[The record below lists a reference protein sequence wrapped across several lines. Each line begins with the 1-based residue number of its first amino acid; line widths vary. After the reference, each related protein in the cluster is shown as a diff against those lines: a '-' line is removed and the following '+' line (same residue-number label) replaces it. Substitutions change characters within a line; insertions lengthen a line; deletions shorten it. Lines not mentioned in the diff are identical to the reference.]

1 MDSVV
6 SVIVTCYNHEA
17 YIEECLRSI
26 FQQTHQ
32 AIQLI
37 VIDDGSKD
45 KSPELIQQL
54 LTESPFSTT
63 VFISQENAGVCV
75 ARNRGLDQADG
86 EYVLFID
93 SDDFLELDYI
103 EKLLQVAVTEA
114 GEIVYGNLW
123 DFQKETY
130 HVKSRSFDLIAFLQ
144 ANYINNSS
152 LVKRSVIGDVRFDLA
167 YNRKFLE
174 DYDFL
179 MTLILDKKA
188 KAVYAP
194 EANLNYR
201 ILPESISRKEGHT
214 TRKVFNDVYFSILE
228 KHAKKHPEVIFQAI
242 ENNTIL
248 VENRLADLEAHL
260 GQVTEY
266 VKELKSGNE
275 RLSQDNEQ
283 LFQDKEA
290 LYHSKSYRLG
300 NLIIRPAKLAGRV
313 LKNPRLV
320 KPAAKKVGKKIQ
332 RLWYRKPNAKGLI
345 LRPYRQWQQRLNNYE
360 NPKRQLIYVIYESQP
375 KLQTYKLIFLEGLAA
390 YCEDILIVVNGT
402 LAKDDV
408 QSLEQFGEVLHR
420 ENEGYDTAGFRS
432 GILYL
437 GKEKLATKDELLLVN
452 DTNVGPIGDLGQ
464 TFQKMA
470 LRHLDFWGISYG
482 EEQEDF
488 TGYNKYHYIPL
499 HLQSYFLVLEKS
511 LFSNQAFWDYWQN
524 LGDTN
529 SREKAI
535 GKHETVFTR
544 HFSDLG
550 YQSGALLDHNADS
563 AMYIHP
569 LTMLQKGIPL
579 IKFSAFTN
587 ESNDTFLW
595 QGLKRQTEVP
605 ALLEY
610 LEQKTDYPMSVIHEI
625 QEQVRQKAFPSQILI
640 VDGVENQIPQCT
652 RYRVLNKAE
661 QLRSLGYQVKVVNHS
676 QLRLEDGQIAF
687 LIVIYRCGDSP
698 ILQELVRVAKHFNRT
713 VLYDI
718 DDLVI
723 DTKYTDQLAYTQQLS
738 PGEKANYDG
747 GVHSYG
753 RMLRLCDGVIT
764 TTKALAEELSNY
776 QTTVLLNRNLA
787 SEELVL
793 LSEQANLPK
802 ATSQKVKIG
811 YFSGSI
817 THNENFQL
825 IKPALKLL
833 LERYPHVE
841 LHLVG
846 YLDLPE
852 DLAPFKKQIVTHDYV
867 AWNELPG
874 LIREVDINLA
884 PLTQTIFNEAKS
896 EIKWIEAALVGV
908 PTVASKI
915 GSFSEMIQDGLT
927 GLLATDTQWEAALES
942 LILDQEKRQT
952 LAENALN
959 YVKEH
964 CETQQHEDA
973 FTDYV
978 AQIYGKQ
985 ETEQDA

>member
-1 MDSVV
+1 MNSAV

-17 YIEECLRSI
+17 YIAECLQSI
-26 FQQTHQ
+26 FQQTYQ

-37 VIDDGSKD
+37 VIDDGSED
-45 KSPELIQQL
+45 NSPELIQEL
-54 LTESPFSTT
+54 LMNAPFSATT
-63 VFISQENAGVCV
+63 FIQQENAGVCV
-75 ARNRGLDQADG
+75 ARNKGLDHAVGD
-86 EYVLFID
+86 YVLFID

-103 EKLLQVAVTEA
+103 EKLLLVARKENA
-114 GEIVYGNLW
+114 EIVYGNLW
-123 DFQKETY
+123 DFKKEEY
-130 HVKSRSFDLIAFLQ
+130 HVKSRPFDLVAFLQ

-152 LVKRSVIGDVRFDLA
+152 LVKRSIIGDTRFDLA

-201 ILPESISRKEGHT
+201 ILPQSISRKDDHT
-214 TRKVFNDVYFSILE
+214 SRQGFNEVYFSILE
-228 KHAKKHPEVIFQAI
+228 KHAKNHPEPIFQAI
-242 ENNTIL
+242 ENNTLL
-248 VENRLADLEAHL
+248 VEERLADLETHL
-260 GQVTEY
+260 DQVAEY
-266 VKELKSGNE
+266 VKQLKNENE
-275 RLSQDNEQ
+275 RL
-283 LFQDKEA
+283 FQEKEA
-290 LYHSKSYRLG
+290 LFHSKSYRLG
-300 NLIIRPAKLAGRV
+300 NHIINPLKQGARL

-320 KPAAKKVGKKIQ
+320 KSAAKKVGKKI
-332 RLWYRKPNAKGLI
+332 RRIWYRKPSIKGAV
-345 LRPYRQWQQRLNNYE
+345 LRPYRQWQRRENNYQ
-360 NPKRQLIYVIYESQP
+360 NPKRQLIYVIFEAQP
-375 KLQTYKLIFLEGLAA
+375 RLQTYKLLFLEGLAT
-390 YCEDILIVVNGT
+390 YCDDVLIVVNGS
-402 LAKDDV
+402 LAKADI
-408 QSLEQFGEVLHR
+408 QSLEKFGEVLQR
-420 ENEGYDTAGFRS
+420 ENEGYDTAAFRS

-437 GKEKLATKDELLLVN
+437 GKEKLARKDELLLVN

-464 TFQKMA
+464 TLQTMA
-470 LRHLDFWGISYG
+470 LRRLDFWGISYG

-511 LFSNQAFWDYWQN
+511 LFSSPHFWDYWQN

-550 YQSGALLDHNADS
+550 YRSGALLAHNADS

-569 LTMLQKGIPL
+569 LTMLKKGVPL
-579 IKFSAFTN
+579 IKFSAFAN
-587 ESNDTFLW
+587 ESNDSFLW

-605 ALLEY
+605 ALIEY
-610 LEQKTDYPMSVIHEI
+610 LSQKTNYPMTVIHEI
-625 QEQVRQKAFPSQILI
+625 QHEIRRQLKPQQILI

-676 QLRLEDGQIAF
+676 QLRLADAQKAF

-698 ILQELVRVAKHFNRT
+698 LLQELVRVAKHFKRT

-723 DTKYTDQLAYTQQLS
+723 DTKYTDQLAYTQQLDS
-738 PGEKANYDG
+738 LEKANYDA

-753 RMLRLCDGVIT
+753 RMLSLCDGVIT
-764 TTKALAEELSNY
+764 TTKALAEELSAY
-776 QTTVLLNRNLA
+776 KTPVLLNRNLA
-787 SEELVL
+787 SEELVVI
-793 LSEQANLPK
+793 SEQALVSK
-802 ATSQKVKIG
+802 DTEEKVKIG

-817 THNENFQL
+817 THNENFEL
-825 IKPALKLL
+825 IKPALKNL

-852 DLAPFKKQIVTHDYV
+852 DLAPFKEQIVTHDYV
-867 AWNELPG
+867 NWDELPE

-896 EIKWIEAALVGV
+896 EIKWLEAALVKI
-908 PTVASKI
+908 PTVASKL
-915 GSFSEMIQDGLT
+915 GSFAEMIQDGVT
-927 GLLATDTQWEAALES
+927 GVLATEKSWEQAMES
-942 LILDQEKRQT
+942 LILDQEKRQL
-952 LAENALN
+952 LAENAWN
-959 YVKEH
+959 YVIEH
-964 CETQQHEDA
+964 CRTNHHEDA

-978 AQIYGKQ
+978 AQIQAEQ
-985 ETEQDA
+985 ETEQDV